1 VSTVRERGD
10 AATLAPTAATTS
22 AERSRTDRVEEINT
36 PGGVRAYLIREASLP
51 FLSMAVHFRG
61 GAASD
66 PADRPG
72 LANLVSGLLDE
83 GAGPYDS
90 QAFRRELED
99 HAIRV
104 SFDADRDGVTGELKT
119 LTAHRERAF
128 ELLRLAL
135 TSPRFDEEPVG
146 RVRGQ
151 ILADLRRREADP
163 DYLASRRWFAEA
175 FPDHPYGHPTRGT
188 PESLAAIGINDIR
201 AFAATRLGRDNLYV
215 GVAGDITAD
224 ELAPRLDR
232 VFAALPERA
241 ERPAVPAVAPTT
253 GRTAVTRLPIPQ
265 SVVTFGTPGVARQD
279 PEHYAAYI
287 ANYILGGGGFASRL
301 TEQVREKRGLAY
313 SVYSYLY
320 DLDSSPLWLGGVSTN
335 NGQVAESLRLIR
347 HEMAGMAAGEISED
361 DLRNAKTYLTGSF
374 ALRLT
379 SNDQVARTLVGM
391 LVQDLGRDFLE
402 RRNGLVEA
410 VTLDEVKRA
419 SARVFGA
426 EPLVSIAGM
435 PEGIDG

>member
-1 VSTVRERGD
+1 MSGAVRERAGV
-10 AATLAPTAATTS
+10 ALSPTAAVST
-22 AERSRTDRVEEINT
+22 APPARADRVEEIVT
-36 PGGVRAYLIREASLP
+36 PGGVRAYLLREPALP
-51 FLSMAVHFRG
+51 FLSLAVHFRG
-61 GAASD
+61 GAAAD
-66 PADRPG
+66 PAGRPG
-72 LANLVSGLLDE
+72 LAHLVAGLLDE

-104 SFDADRDGVTGELKT
+104 SFDADRDGVTGEMKT

-128 ELLRLAL
+128 ELLRLAV

-146 RVRGQ
+146 RARAQV
-151 ILADLRRREADP
+151 LADLRRKEADP

-188 PESLAAIGINDIR
+188 PESLDAIGPDDIR
-201 AFAATRLGRDNLYV
+201 AFAATRLGRDNLFV
-215 GVAGDITAD
+215 GVAGDITAA
-224 ELAPRLDR
+224 ELSSRLDQ
-232 VFAALPERA
+232 VFGALPERA
-241 ERPAVPAVAPTT
+241 ERPPVPPVTPRT

-265 SVVTFGTPGVARQD
+265 SVVTFGTPGVARHD
-279 PEHYAAYI
+279 PDHYPAYV

-301 TEQVREKRGLAY
+301 TEEVREKRGLAY

-320 DLDSSPLWLGGVSTN
+320 DLDASPLWLGGVSTN

-347 HEMAGMAAGEISED
+347 QEMAGMAAGEISEE

-379 SNDQVARTLVGM
+379 SNDQLARTLVGM
-391 LVQDLGRDFLE
+391 LVQNLGRDFLE
-402 RRNGLVEA
+402 RRNALVEA
-410 VTLDEVKRA
+410 VTLDEVRRA

-426 EPLVSIAGM
+426 EPLVSIAGT
-435 PEGIDG
+435 PEGIDA